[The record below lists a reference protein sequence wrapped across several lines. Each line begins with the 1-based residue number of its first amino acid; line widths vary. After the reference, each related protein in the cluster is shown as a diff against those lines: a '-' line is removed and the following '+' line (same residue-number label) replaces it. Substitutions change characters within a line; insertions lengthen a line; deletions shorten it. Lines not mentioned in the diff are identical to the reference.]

1 MTKIFL
7 DTNVILDLM
16 IPGRE
21 GKDAAQ
27 GLLDLREAYPDR
39 IRLHLSFLSVADIAY
54 ILRKHL
60 PAGRIKAS
68 LRDLLKMCQAL
79 GMSDMFFYDAFASE
93 CPDFEDALQIACA
106 EADYCDFILTSN
118 VRHFQGFTR
127 IPVMTPADFLAQLV
141 KENTPRT

>member
-7 DTNVILDLM
+7 DTNVILDLL

-54 ILRKHL
+54 VLRKHL
-60 PAGRIKAS
+60 PASEIKAT
-68 LRDLLKMCQAL
+68 LQALLKTCQAI
-79 GMSDMFFYDAFASE
+79 GMTDLFLHDA
-93 CPDFEDALQIACA
+93 DFEDALQIACA
-106 EADYCDFILTSN
+106 ETDFCDFILTSN
-118 VRHFQGFTR
+118 TRHFQGYTR
-127 IPVMTPADFLAQLV
+127 IPVMTPAEFLARLA
-141 KENTPRT
+141 

>member
-7 DTNVILDLM
+7 DTNVVLDLL

-54 ILRKHL
+54 VLRKHL
-60 PAGRIKAS
+60 PASEIKAT
-68 LRDLLKMCQAL
+68 LQALLKTCQAI
-79 GMSDMFFYDAFASE
+79 GMTDLFLHDALASN

-106 EADYCDFILTSN
+106 ETDFCDFILTSN
-118 VRHFQGFTR
+118 TRHFQGYTR
-127 IPVMTPADFLAQLV
+127 IPVMTPAEFLARLA
-141 KENTPRT
+141 